1 MNIFENQQV
10 HIPQMSRHT
19 NLRQN

>member
-10 HIPQMSRHT
+10 HIPHMSRHT